1 MKAFGV
7 NLASLAPEDVEV
19 IDLHPR
25 MLEDDWKAYSAFVL
39 HHEYIHALGLRE
51 HNSLFE
57 NLSPLGQHLKQAV
70 KEDYLQNFCEDKGQN
85 GYGIV
90 QHVELSI
97 LAKSVLVDVTDAGLA
112 TRSSL
117 TEKIQMPC

>member
-1 MKAFGV
+1 MNTFTLWDFG
-7 NLASLAPEDVEV
+7 ST
-19 IDLHPR
+19 IR
-25 MLEDDWKAYSAFVL
+25 FS
-39 HHEYIHALGLRE
+39 
-51 HNSLFE
+51 E